1 MACSSTGQGTR
12 RIFAGLIALCCLA
25 GIAQAG
31 EDAATL
37 EQEINAFMQSA
48 DHMFAPETAARAQ
61 AYLGAAMLP
70 DIQQDTEE
78 VQARLSAAR
87 ATLKEARRLAED
99 FRSKHADLIRAREQA
114 GKAMADISN
123 PAMIGAEKEFA
134 TGIRHMEA
142 GKLNQSIQ
150 HLEKAHE
157 AYKRI
162 VASRGVQVGSS
173 ELDYAKLLE
182 ETHRKVSRASAAGA
196 KSYAPQTYLAAK
208 EAMQRLRAYV
218 DGLTTK
224 KPAHP
229 ERALKLAEKARE
241 ITLKVKMWRKKTSS
255 HERLLMQARAERLRL
270 ARALGLPVDA
280 DDLLSDVSTDAL
292 EKEVNRQKAALTLEQ
307 KMHVKEITRLK
318 REQAEGLAKQKT
330 QLESELALQRQQLI
344 ENQGK
349 LVSGL
354 KESFRVKLE
363 RETFEKKRQQ
373 RVRKLFGKDEV
384 EILANLD
391 GSLLIRLR
399 GLKFAPGSRII
410 ANKYFDLLSRLKMAF
425 DIYAD
430 RKISIEGHTDDR
442 GDLQKNQ
449 LLSLR
454 RAEAV
459 RDFLTA
465 AGMDSARMK
474 AVGHGEVRPIAS
486 NEFDKGRAMN
496 RRIDIIIAAPNG

>member
-1 MACSSTGQGTR
+1 MGQDTR
-12 RIFAGLIALCCLA
+12 RIFAALIALCCLA

-31 EDAATL
+31 EKAGML
-37 EQEINAFMQSA
+37 EQEINAFMQSP
-48 DHMFAPETAARAQ
+48 DHIFAPETAARAQ

-70 DIQQDTEE
+70 DIQQDAEE

-87 ATLKEARRLAED
+87 TALEEARRLAED

-114 GKAMADISN
+114 RKAMAGISG
-123 PAMIGAEKEFA
+123 PAMAAAEKDLA
-134 TGIRHMEA
+134 TGIRYMEA

-157 AYKRI
+157 AYRRI
-162 VASRGVQVGSS
+162 AASGGAQAGSA

-182 ETHRKVSRASAAGA
+182 ETQRKVSRASAAGA
-196 KSYAPQTYLAAK
+196 KPYAPQTYLAAK
-208 EAMQRLRAYV
+208 EAMQQLRAYV

-229 ERALKLAEKARE
+229 GRALKLAEKARE
-241 ITLKVKMWRKKTSS
+241 IALKVKMWRKKSGS
-255 HERLLMQARAERLRL
+255 HEQLLMQARAERLRL
-270 ARALGLPVDA
+270 ARALGLSVDA

-292 EKEVNRQKAALTLEQ
+292 AKEVNRQKAALTQEQ
-307 KMHVKEITRLK
+307 KMRANEIARLK
-318 REQAEGLAKQKT
+318 QEQAEGLARQKT
-330 QLESELALQRQQLI
+330 QLEGEFAQQRQQLI
-344 ENQGK
+344 ENQRK
-349 LVSGL
+349 LVRGL

-373 RVRKLFGKDEV
+373 RVRKLFNKDEA

-399 GLKFAPGSRII
+399 GLKFTSGSRII
-410 ANKYFDLLSRLKMAF
+410 ANKYFDLLSRLKMAL

-430 RKISIEGHTDDR
+430 RKVSIEGHTDNK
-442 GDLQKNQ
+442 GDVQKNQ

-459 RDFLTA
+459 RDFLIA
-465 AGMDSARMK
+465 AGMGGARMK
-474 AVGHGEVRPIAS
+474 AVGHGEVLPIAS
-486 NEFDKGRAMN
+486 NEFKKGRAMN
-496 RRIDIIIAAPNG
+496 RRIDIIIAAPDD